1 MIEDNHKT
9 TVCQASS
16 SKYPLTG
23 VSQTHA
29 GALVGN
35 TIISCGGG
43 SSPVT
48 PSCYRQI
55 IFINTPKKWARFKDS
70 RHCSASLWNSTTAT
84 MLQWRAIQTAL
95 LPVYDVKWGHF
106 VREKMTLKMLPA
118 S

>member
-1 MIEDNHKT
+1 MLFYSYTDIKTITFGGRSREFEVIEDNHKT
-9 TVCQASS
+9 TAVCQASS

-43 SSPVT
+43 SFPVT

-55 IFINTPKKWARFKDS
+55 IFINTPKRWARFKD
-70 RHCSASLWNSTTAT
+70 LW
-84 MLQWRAIQTAL
+84 M
-95 LPVYDVKWGHF
+95 
-106 VREKMTLKMLPA
+106 
-118 S
+118 